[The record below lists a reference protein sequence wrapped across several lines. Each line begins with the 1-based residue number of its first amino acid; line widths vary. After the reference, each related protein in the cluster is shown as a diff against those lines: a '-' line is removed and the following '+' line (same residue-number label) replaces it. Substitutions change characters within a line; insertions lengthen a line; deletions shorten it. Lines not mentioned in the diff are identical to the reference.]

1 MNLANSSEIQ
11 LGEET
16 NWNCCVCWW
25 RGGERGR
32 RWVDRRGKEDRPPL
46 HLSSTQLHPTPARL
60 WWRLRPCQR
69 VKQRLLARNL
79 FSASATLRQ
88 PVSPRQPSGPQRGAG
103 TWHLAPGTWHLASP
117 LDPTWGWHGAEEPIT
132 RSPLNRLKANAEL
145 VRTAFFWK
153 LLVEDLGQSGWLS
166 NKKPISRNS
175 CLSPPA
181 QAFDNNFLFK
191 SLITCVHL

>member
-1 MNLANSSEIQ
+1 M
-11 LGEET
+11 
-16 NWNCCVCWW
+16 
-25 RGGERGR
+25 
-32 RWVDRRGKEDRPPL
+32 DRRGKEDRPPL
-46 HLSSTQLHPTPARL
+46 LHPTPPNSTQRHPTPARL
-60 WWRLRPCQR
+60 WWSLRPCQR

-103 TWHLAPGTWHLASP
+103 TWHLASP
-117 LDPTWGWHGAEEPIT
+117 LAPTWGWHGAEEPIT

-175 CLSPPA
+175 CHSPPA
-181 QAFDNNFLFK
+181 QAFDNNFCLN
-191 SLITCVHL
+191 L

>member
-1 MNLANSSEIQ
+1 M
-11 LGEET
+11 
-16 NWNCCVCWW
+16 
-25 RGGERGR
+25 GGPERKG
-32 RWVDRRGKEDRPPL
+32 G
-46 HLSSTQLHPTPARL
+46 SSTSPPPNATQRHPTPARL
-60 WWRLRPCQR
+60 WWSLRPCQR

-88 PVSPRQPSGPQRGAG
+88 PVSPRQPSGPNMELARSLKLCQPSRPQRGAG
-103 TWHLAPGTWHLASP
+103 T
-117 LDPTWGWHGAEEPIT
+117 EPKN
-132 RSPLNRLKANAEL
+132 RSRAHHSTDSRRMQNWCEL
-145 VRTAFFWK
+145 LFSGSYSWK
-153 LLVEDLGQSGWLS
+153 NLGQSGWLS

>member
-32 RWVDRRGKEDRPPL
+32 RRVDRRGKEDRPPL
-46 HLSSTQLHPTPARL
+46 LHPTP
-60 WWRLRPCQR
+60 P
-69 VKQRLLARNL
+69 N
-79 FSASATLRQ
+79 ATQRQ
-88 PVSPRQPSGPQRGAG
+88 PGSGGDSGLASGWSSGCWHEIYSRPPRLCGSLWAR
-103 TWHLAPGTWHLASP
+103 ASP
-117 LDPTWGWHGAEEPIT
+117 LAPTWGWHGAEEPIT

>member
-60 WWRLRPCQR
+60 WWSLRPCQR
-69 VKQRLLARNL
+69 EKQRLLPRNL

-88 PVSPRQPSGPQRGAG
+88 PVSPRQPSGPNVGLARSRRTDHALTTQPTQGECRTGANCFFLEATRGRSRSVR
-103 TWHLAPGTWHLASP
+103 LA
-117 LDPTWGWHGAEEPIT
+117 
-132 RSPLNRLKANAEL
+132 
-145 VRTAFFWK
+145 
-153 LLVEDLGQSGWLS
+153 Q
-166 NKKPISRNS
+166 
-175 CLSPPA
+175 
-181 QAFDNNFLFK
+181 
-191 SLITCVHL
+191 

>member
-1 MNLANSSEIQ
+1 MGRKLIGIVASVGGGEVSEAGGGWT
-11 LGEET
+11 GEE
-16 NWNCCVCWW
+16 
-25 RGGERGR
+25 R
-32 RWVDRRGKEDRPPL
+32 RIV
-46 HLSSTQLHPTPARL
+46 HLSSTQRHPTPPNATQRHPTPARL
-60 WWRLRPCQR
+60 WWSLRPCQR

-79 FSASATLRQ
+79 FSASATPRQ
-88 PVSPRQPSGPQRGAG
+88 PVSPRQPFGPNMG
-103 TWHLAPGTWHLASP
+103 LAR
-117 LDPTWGWHGAEEPIT
+117 IT

>member
-1 MNLANSSEIQ
+1 MNLTNSSEIQ

-46 HLSSTQLHPTPARL
+46 LHPTP
-60 WWRLRPCQR
+60 P
-69 VKQRLLARNL
+69 N
-79 FSASATLRQ
+79 ASPAL
-88 PVSPRQPSGPQRGAG
+88 VESPALPAGEAAAAG
-103 TWHLAPGTWHLASP
+103 TKSILGLRDSAAACEPAPALWA
-117 LDPTWGWHGAEEPIT
+117 PTWGWHGAEEPIT